1 MSRKLTH
8 ERVSTD
14 GPSKALKT
22 TTFSETVSP
31 TSLGVQLAHRASK
44 HTPPTLPAVPGG
56 EPPAHPHWPEPSGE
70 NETPSHRSRRGHRRR
85 RPPPPRPSSYTSPSV
100 DDVAILEP
108 ELIWRVVRREE
119 PVRGEADLRLLKT
132 EAPAVCLEGGV
143 QWPSPAGMDP
153 EPWPTLRR
161 LLEQQRDLISTRKD
175 RWRR

>member
-22 TTFSETVSP
+22 TTFSEAVSP
-31 TSLGVQLAHRASK
+31 ASLGVQLAHRVSK

-56 EPPAHPHWPEPSGE
+56 EPPAHPHGPEPSGK
-70 NETPSHRSRRGHRRR
+70 TRL
-85 RPPPPRPSSYTSPSV
+85 RPIDLVVVIVVVLLLLVLLVHLLSL

-119 PVRGEADLRLLKT
+119 PVTGEADLRLLKT
-132 EAPAVCLEGGV
+132 EAPAVCLKGGV

-161 LLEQQRDLISTRKD
+161 LPEQQRDLISTRKD
-175 RWRR
+175 SWRR